1 MAVEQS
7 GLIENICFSPRAWVT
22 EHRFCSILGI
32 VEHSSKLCPFPFS
45 LWYISEIRCVADTVG
60 NQGSPQA
67 LSTIPMC
74 LSPGCT
80 VLLPIMALW
89 LFFTGPSSGCWRA
102 LPKYDIWKCLELSIP
117 PTLTSLSAQSDL
129 SQWPTRMGVWKSSL
143 FALGWDDFEVYLIH
157 QSSPLDQRRLLS
169 MTLPTYPSHLAS
181 PLSYP
186 LHFLV
191 CFFWEFLEKST
202 CTQIL
207 MSECTSEDLGPRL
220 SAPFPPLS
228 LNANHHLLHYTTGAS
243 IILFLRF
250 FCHQSYHMTV
260 TWVTLFHG
268 CHSHG
273 SLFSAI
279 EERLLC
285 NWLRVSSL

>member
-1 MAVEQS
+1 
-7 GLIENICFSPRAWVT
+7 
-22 EHRFCSILGI
+22 
-32 VEHSSKLCPFPFS
+32 
-45 LWYISEIRCVADTVG
+45 
-60 NQGSPQA
+60 
-67 LSTIPMC
+67 
-74 LSPGCT
+74 
-80 VLLPIMALW
+80 
-89 LFFTGPSSGCWRA
+89 
-102 LPKYDIWKCLELSIP
+102 
-117 PTLTSLSAQSDL
+117 
-129 SQWPTRMGVWKSSL
+129 
-143 FALGWDDFEVYLIH
+143 
-157 QSSPLDQRRLLS
+157 